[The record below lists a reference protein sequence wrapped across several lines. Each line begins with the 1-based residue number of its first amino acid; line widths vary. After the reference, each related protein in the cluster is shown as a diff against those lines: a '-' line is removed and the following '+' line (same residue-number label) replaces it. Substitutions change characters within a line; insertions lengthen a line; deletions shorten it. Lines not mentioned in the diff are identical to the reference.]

1 MWKLSNAVLDY
12 FDDNVRFA
20 NLFNG
25 SLFGGRNVVNPQE
38 LVEGSEVYPDEDPQV
53 QELTNEE
60 NQGQVML
67 SASDVAVTRT
77 RDIRKRLKEK
87 GTLRVLA
94 VEDQNLVDY
103 TMPWRNMNYDNLE
116 YKKQIKMLKRYN
128 QSQNLLE
135 TSAERMC
142 GLRAEDRLNPTYTL
156 CLYHGKEKWTGPRSL
171 KDMMNFGES
180 GEEWEQLFSDY
191 KMHLVCLNEIEDFSV
206 YQSPLKELFALIAA
220 KNDRTKLKKL
230 IQEDPA
236 YQNLDEETANIAN
249 VMIGGKKIVA
259 KMKEYQEEYEEEYDM
274 CDGLKGIIEDSKN
287 EGKIEGKIEGKNEE
301 RKAGIQY
308 LVECCQEIGGSVEA
322 AISQLVT
329 KYKLSQEAAGACVR
343 EYWR

>member
-1 MWKLSNAVLDY
+1 MGKLSNAVLDY

-53 QELTNEE
+53 EELTNEE
-60 NQGQVML
+60 NQGQVTL

-103 TMPWRNMNYDNLE
+103 TMPWRNMNYDSLE
-116 YKKQIKMLKRYN
+116 YKKQIKMIKRYN
-128 QSQNLLE
+128 QSQNLLR
-135 TSAERMC
+135 TSEERMC
-142 GLRAEDRLNPTYTL
+142 GLRSEDRLAPTYTL
-156 CLYHGKEKWTGPRSL
+156 CLYHGKERWTGPRSL
-171 KDMMNFGES
+171 KDMMNFGEA

-220 KNDRTKLKKL
+220 KGDRTKLKKL

-236 YQNLDEETANIAN
+236 YQNMDEETAKIAN
-249 VMIGGKKIVA
+249 VMIGGKRIVA
-259 KMKEYQEEYEEEYDM
+259 KMKEYQEEFEEEYDM

-287 EGKIEGKIEGKNEE
+287 EGKIEGKNEE
-301 RKAGIQY
+301 RKVGIQY
-308 LVECCQEIGGSVEA
+308 LVECCQEVGGSVEA

-329 KYKLSQEAAGACVR
+329 KYKLSREFAGDCVKQ
-343 EYWR
+343 YWR

>member
-1 MWKLSNAVLDY
+1 MGKLSNAVLDY

-53 QELTNEE
+53 Q
-60 NQGQVML
+60 
-67 SASDVAVTRT
+67 
-77 RDIRKRLKEK
+77 
-87 GTLRVLA
+87 
-94 VEDQNLVDY
+94 
-103 TMPWRNMNYDNLE
+103 E

-236 YQNLDEETANIAN
+236 YQNMDEETAKIAN

-274 CDGLKGIIEDSKN
+274 CDGLKGIIEDS
-287 EGKIEGKIEGKNEE
+287 KNEE

>member
-1 MWKLSNAVLDY
+1 
-12 FDDNVRFA
+12 
-20 NLFNG
+20 
-25 SLFGGRNVVNPQE
+25 
-38 LVEGSEVYPDEDPQV
+38 
-53 QELTNEE
+53 
-60 NQGQVML
+60 
-67 SASDVAVTRT
+67 
-77 RDIRKRLKEK
+77 
-87 GTLRVLA
+87 
-94 VEDQNLVDY
+94 
-103 TMPWRNMNYDNLE
+103 
-116 YKKQIKMLKRYN
+116 
-128 QSQNLLE
+128 
-135 TSAERMC
+135 
-142 GLRAEDRLNPTYTL
+142 
-156 CLYHGKEKWTGPRSL
+156 
-171 KDMMNFGES
+171 MNFGES

-236 YQNLDEETANIAN
+236 YQNMDEETAKIAN

-274 CDGLKGIIEDSKN
+274 CDGLKGIIEDS
-287 EGKIEGKIEGKNEE
+287 KNEE